1 MSAASVCILYTQD
14 PDLVRRVKAY
24 LRTMASVRHV
34 TDPNRLEAVLQQNSP
49 AVVLMDLRAKD
60 CRDLLDLL
68 ERDWVES
75 LVVALGAPR
84 SEPLREAEQSAIYAA
99 EDLQLD
105 RHRFQTLLGRAF
117 DHLRLMQQ
125 NRDLREQS
133 YYGPAMEPARRVAP
147 MLEGLP
153 TASRGSLRFPRVFRR
168 LDNVEGLLASVVEGV
183 SDAAGVTR
191 VGIFSKI
198 RPGDR
203 YRLRAGLRCLP
214 ETNEIEYDERD
225 PLVRWFELHGHLVSR
240 ANLAHIVSQNHRP
253 LLRRALDTFGAE
265 VIVPLYARGQIIGWL
280 FFGHRV
286 TGLPFEYSDLEALMA
301 LAEHVST
308 VLENALLYEEVT
320 LQKTLAE
327 TLVKSIPAGIV
338 AIDEYGTIRWFNP
351 PAESILGVKTSD
363 ALNRPAE
370 AVGQK
375 LATMLRETL
384 DARTNPPARQ
394 WIDPNTRRSVS
405 VETRRLVDRN
415 TPLGAVAVIH
425 DLTVEED
432 LRQKQ
437 DLVDRAAFWTD
448 LAASMSHE
456 IRNPLVAIKT
466 FAQLLPERFGDPEFR
481 KNFNQIVVQEIDRL
495 DKIVSQINSFA
506 HPAELKMRPLDIR
519 APVKRGL
526 ELARSKFRVNGG
538 VAVETEL
545 PSNLPKVLGDESAL
559 AEAVAHLVAN
569 AAEALTEQKKPK
581 ITLSAKP
588 IREGGRDSAVLVT
601 VEDNGRG
608 IAPEM
613 RDKVFS
619 PFCTT
624 KARGMGLGLPIV
636 KRTVFDHN
644 GRVDIDTSDS
654 GTAVRIALPVT
665 VNGD

>member
-1 MSAASVCILYTQD
+1 MNATSVCILYTQD
-14 PDLVRRVKAY
+14 PDLERRVKAY
-24 LRTMASVRHV
+24 LYTMASVRHV
-34 TDPNRLEAVLQQNSP
+34 ADPDRLEAMLQQNSP

-68 ERDWVES
+68 ERNWVES

-117 DHLRLMQQ
+117 DHLRLLQQ

-133 YYGPAMEPARRVAP
+133 YYGAATEQARRVVP
-147 MLEGLP
+147 TMEGLS
-153 TASRGSLRFPRVFRR
+153 TASRLPLRFPRVFRR
-168 LDNVEGLLASVVEGV
+168 LDDVEGLLANVVEGV
-183 SDAAGVTR
+183 ADAAGVTR

-214 ETNEIEYDERD
+214 ETNDVEYSERD
-225 PLVRWFELHGHLVSR
+225 PLVRWLELEGHLISR
-240 ANLAHIVSQNHRP
+240 TNLARIVSQNQRP

-265 VIVPLYARGQIIGWL
+265 VIVPLYARGQVIGWL
-280 FFGHRV
+280 FFGHRI

-320 LQKTLAE
+320 RQKTLAE
-327 TLVKSIPAGIV
+327 TLVKSIPPGIV
-338 AIDEYGTIRWFNP
+338 AIDEDATIRWFNP

-384 DARTNPPARQ
+384 DAGTNPPARQ
-394 WIDPNTRRSVS
+394 WIDQKTRRSVS
-405 VETRRLVDRN
+405 VETRRLVDQN

-425 DLTVEED
+425 DLTAEED

-466 FAQLLPERFGDPEFR
+466 FAQLLPERFDDPDFR

-495 DKIVSQINSFA
+495 DKIVSQINAFA

-519 APVKRGL
+519 TPLQRGL

-545 PSNLPKVLGDESAL
+545 PSDLPKVLGDESAL

-588 IREGGRDSAVLVT
+588 IRDGGRDSAVLVT
-601 VEDNGRG
+601 VQDNGRG

-654 GTAVRIALPVT
+654 GTAVSIALPAT
-665 VNGD
+665 ANGD

>member
-240 ANLAHIVSQNHRP
+240 ANLAHIVSQDHRP

-286 TGLPFEYSDLEALMA
+286 TGLPFEYSDLEALM
-301 LAEHVST
+301 
-308 VLENALLYEEVT
+308 
-320 LQKTLAE
+320 
-327 TLVKSIPAGIV
+327 V
-338 AIDEYGTIRWFNP
+338 A
-351 PAESILGVKTSD
+351 
-363 ALNRPAE
+363 
-370 AVGQK
+370 
-375 LATMLRETL
+375 
-384 DARTNPPARQ
+384 
-394 WIDPNTRRSVS
+394 
-405 VETRRLVDRN
+405 
-415 TPLGAVAVIH
+415 
-425 DLTVEED
+425 
-432 LRQKQ
+432 
-437 DLVDRAAFWTD
+437 
-448 LAASMSHE
+448 
-456 IRNPLVAIKT
+456 
-466 FAQLLPERFGDPEFR
+466 
-481 KNFNQIVVQEIDRL
+481 
-495 DKIVSQINSFA
+495 
-506 HPAELKMRPLDIR
+506 
-519 APVKRGL
+519 
-526 ELARSKFRVNGG
+526 
-538 VAVETEL
+538 
-545 PSNLPKVLGDESAL
+545 
-559 AEAVAHLVAN
+559 
-569 AAEALTEQKKPK
+569 
-581 ITLSAKP
+581 
-588 IREGGRDSAVLVT
+588 
-601 VEDNGRG
+601 
-608 IAPEM
+608 
-613 RDKVFS
+613 
-619 PFCTT
+619 
-624 KARGMGLGLPIV
+624 
-636 KRTVFDHN
+636 
-644 GRVDIDTSDS
+644 
-654 GTAVRIALPVT
+654 
-665 VNGD
+665 